1 MVNQFGSSDTVWVH
15 LQLPL
20 LCAAAVTASSCADDG
35 SADLQGPLQRQV
47 NLGQAAAPEAMDPDQ
62 RVPGIP
68 AKSSINSPRYYSSG
82 DQWRNWGC
90 QWYYHQ
96 SQPLIVKMQKFEI
109 CAALQLEADFDGNII
124 DRKTSV
130 SLTFNGNGLAVAP
143 VRDFEN
149 TSFTTHAM
157 VQVKQVLI
165 QQILGAPSMTPSA
178 SRMVVR
184 GTKHVFL
191 VIF

>member
-1 MVNQFGSSDTVWVH
+1 M
-15 LQLPL
+15 
-20 LCAAAVTASSCADDG
+20 
-35 SADLQGPLQRQV
+35 R
-47 NLGQAAAPEAMDPDQ
+47 
-62 RVPGIP
+62 
-68 AKSSINSPRYYSSG
+68 
-82 DQWRNWGC
+82 
-90 QWYYHQ
+90 
-96 SQPLIVKMQKFEI
+96 KFEI
-109 CAALQLEADFDGNII
+109 CASLQLEADFDGNII